1 MAAVYKILG
10 FVFLGLATLGVLL
23 PGLPTAPFLL
33 VAAGCFS
40 RGSERWHRWLR
51 ENRTFGPFIRDWEER
66 RCIKRRSKIVAITLV
81 LILGGHSIFFA
92 IDNLWLK
99 LAVAAI
105 LAYAICFVARIAVCG
120 APASRTPE
128 IEA

>member
-40 RGSERWHRWLR
+40 RGSERWHRWIR

-66 RCIKRRSKIVAITLV
+66 RCIKRRSKIVAITMV

-92 IDNLWLK
+92 IDALWLK
-99 LAVAAI
+99 LGVAAI
-105 LAYAICFVARIAVCG
+105 LGYAIYFVARIAVCKPL
-120 APASRTPE
+120 PAGTPE
-128 IEA
+128 MEV